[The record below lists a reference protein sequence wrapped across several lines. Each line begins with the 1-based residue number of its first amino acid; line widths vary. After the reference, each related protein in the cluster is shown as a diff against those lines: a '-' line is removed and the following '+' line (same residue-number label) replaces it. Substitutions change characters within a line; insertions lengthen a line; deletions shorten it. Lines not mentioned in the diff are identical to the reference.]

1 MKKIKLSL
9 LIISTLILFACAT
22 TMQTMQSKYP
32 EPELDPKKF
41 YANYPKYR
49 IDNKVNKIGILGK
62 GLGQSEISS
71 ALTQIIMKF
80 TNIKVVE
87 PGNLQSVLGGKIIE
101 YGTGLTTTESQA
113 LAQMLQIDHVILFDD
128 KISPYRDYIYGGRA
142 YNQIYLKI
150 INTLNGEIIFQT
162 SSNVGMIYKDP
173 RPYGYSS
180 IEELST
186 SSMNQI
192 RDVNLNNLAFQ
203 LVYIFGYAKTGLI
216 FTNDL
221 NQVLVQAVMAN
232 SPADKAGIKEGDRII
247 GINGIKINN
256 GSDYDNYFGKN
267 IPKQGDVLKFTI
279 ERGGILRIVEVKLPV
294 IPFSPEEPKEEPER
308 EKTIKATPI

>member
-1 MKKIKLSL
+1 
-9 LIISTLILFACAT
+9 
-22 TMQTMQSKYP
+22 MQSKYP

>member
-9 LIISTLILFACAT
+9 IIMSTLILFACAT
-22 TMQTMQSKYP
+22 TMQNMQSKYP
-32 EPELDPKKF
+32 EPEFDPKKL

-62 GLGQSEISS
+62 GPGQSEISS
-71 ALTQIIMKF
+71 GLTQLIMKS

-113 LAQMLQIDHVILFDD
+113 LSQMLQIDHVILFED
-128 KISPYRDYIYGGRA
+128 KISPHRDYIYGGRA

-162 SSNVGMIYKDP
+162 ASGVGMIYKDP

-180 IEELST
+180 IDELST

-192 RDVNLNNLAFQ
+192 RYGNFNCIAFE
-203 LVYIFGYAKTGLI
+203 LMYILGSVKIGVT

-221 NQVLVQAVMAN
+221 NQNLVYAVMVN

-247 GINGIKINN
+247 EINGINIKNS
-256 GSDYDNYFGKN
+256 SDYYNYLEKKT
-267 IPKQGDVLKFTI
+267 PKQGDVLKFKI
-279 ERGGILRIVEVKLPV
+279 ERGGILRIVEVKFPV
-294 IPFSPEEPKEEPER
+294 IPFSPDEPKEEPER
-308 EKTIKATPI
+308 EKTIKAMPI